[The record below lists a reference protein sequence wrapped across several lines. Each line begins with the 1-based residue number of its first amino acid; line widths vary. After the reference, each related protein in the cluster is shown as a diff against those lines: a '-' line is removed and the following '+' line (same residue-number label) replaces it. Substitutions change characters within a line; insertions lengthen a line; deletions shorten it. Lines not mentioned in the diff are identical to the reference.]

1 MYGYIYKTTNLINGK
16 IYVGLHRKSEFDN
29 NYIGSGTIL
38 KQAIRKY
45 GVDNFTCEVIEWC
58 ETSDELSER
67 EIYWIDKLNCL
78 DSEVGYNLH
87 EGGGQPPI
95 FIGEEHPNWGNKFGL
110 KGENHP
116 NWGKRGELSYLY
128 GTSHSEETKNKISE
142 SNKGKVFSEETKQKM
157 SESKKEAY
165 IGKGNPF
172 YGKEHTDET
181 KELIGKKAK
190 ERLKNRKNH
199 PLATKVLVCDAD
211 GNEHVFDCIKDAT
224 EFYGVK
230 YSTISTRLRRG
241 LDSDGWYTHT
251 KTGIKFKRL
260 NEEKEVA

>member
-95 FIGEEHPNWGNKFGL
+95 FIGE
-110 KGENHP
+110 NHP
-116 NWGKRGELSYLY
+116 NWGKKRSQETIEKIKETKRLNPNSLKGITRTDEENITNRKAQPHKKEVVVAKNDNLIVFDTINQASKYIGIPRRSLSYYLNKY
-128 GTSHSEETKNKISE
+128 GEH
-142 SNKGKVFSEETKQKM
+142 KV
-157 SESKKEAY
+157 
-165 IGKGNPF
+165 
-172 YGKEHTDET
+172 DD
-181 KELIGKKAK
+181 
-190 ERLKNRKNH
+190 
-199 PLATKVLVCDAD
+199 LV
-211 GNEHVFDCIKDAT
+211 
-224 EFYGVK
+224 
-230 YSTISTRLRRG
+230 
-241 LDSDGWYTHT
+241 
-251 KTGIKFKRL
+251 IKFK
-260 NEEKEVA
+260 KVG